1 LVAASLPGLTFS
13 SNFLIK
19 TEKGEQ
25 VPRIRVI
32 FCKEDDGT
40 VPMVEWIEGLPKKP
54 REKCFEWIE
63 RLMTFGHELHRP
75 YTDSLRDG
83 IHELRVRY
91 QNVNYRM
98 LYFFHGK
105 TAAVITHG
113 LIKEKRV
120 PDKEIDKAVELKKRF
135 EANPESHTF
144 RWEP

>member
-1 LVAASLPGLTFS
+1 
-13 SNFLIK
+13 
-19 TEKGEQ
+19 
-25 VPRIRVI
+25 
-32 FCKEDDGT
+32 
-40 VPMVEWIEGLPKKP
+40 MVEWIEGLPKKP

-75 YTDSLRDG
+75 YADSLRDG
-83 IHELRVRY
+83 IHELRVRF

-105 TAAVITHG
+105 TVAVITHG

-120 PDKEIDKAVELKKRF
+120 PDKEIDKAVELKKEF